1 MTTIY
6 GYARVSTPKQDIN
19 RQIRNIRA
27 EFPDAHIVS
36 EAYTGTKIDRPE
48 FSKLLRTVRSGDS
61 IIFDEVSRMARNA
74 AEGFDLY
81 QQLYRKGVRLIFLK
95 EPHLNTDVYHESLE
109 NGLQATGN
117 DIADIYIE
125 ATNKV
130 LMLLAEKQIRTA
142 FDKAQQEVDYL
153 HQRTREGIEAA
164 RLSGKQIGQVP
175 GAKLIT
181 KKSIAAKAMIRKY
194 NRDFEGSLNDAD
206 CIRLIGCARGS
217 YYKYKREI
225 KVQFQE

>member
-36 EAYTGTKIDRPE
+36 EACTGTKIDRPE
-48 FSKLLRTVRSGDS
+48 FSKLLRTVRPGDS

-153 HQRTREGIEAA
+153 HKRTSEG
-164 RLSGKQIGQVP
+164 LLT
-175 GAKLIT
+175 AKLNGKRVGRQLGDKVET
-181 KKSIAAKAMIRKY
+181 KKAKEAKEIIQKHS
-194 NRDFEGSLNDAD
+194 RDFGGSLSDTEVRKLAGVSRN
-206 CIRLIGCARGS
+206 S
-217 YYKYKREI
+217 YYKYKAAL
-225 KVQFQE
+225 KTVAS